1 MKNPLNMKNKLNM
14 NMPNMKMNLNIK
26 NTLSMKNISMKNMGL
41 TRMVIVDDVKA
52 LMRGNKNKDT
62 DNKKSRQK
70 DSELDETDT
79 DTEMDIIIDHPG
91 RGRYDNS
98 NSDSDSDSE
107 STSTL
112 SSTASEP
119 EAEAEVELETE
130 KTDTNIDNHDSDHE
144 PEMTDESEEEQTQ
157 EQTQEHKIPPNKKA
171 LTRIHNNKRD
181 RNMIVN
187 NNNTIQ
193 NIDTHAITEMEQA
206 LDIQRKKHGNLH
218 PCITASLHALA
229 LEYKTIRKYDTAI
242 LYIRDAVGVVD
253 DRIDAVFVELLND
266 EDVDMDVID
275 EGSMDDVRM
284 DLDAKMHG
292 RGQDDGHADAEHSE
306 HQSPSPSPSP
316 SPPSSPPRRATGR
329 SRKGDEESKYT
340 QILTNAQVPSAT
352 KRYTVHLLT
361 EKSVLYSTLANVYNV
376 RKMYKEAMEYYVRSV
391 NMLVEAG
398 YDGDS
403 KRVAMML
410 RIMKR
415 LETNRRVDMM
425 D

>member
-1 MKNPLNMKNKLNM
+1 MKMKNMNMKNPLSMKNKLNM

-52 LMRGNKNKDT
+52 LMRGNKDKDKDT
-62 DNKKSRQK
+62 EDKKRQK

-79 DTEMDIIIDHPG
+79 DTEMDVIIDHP
-91 RGRYDNS
+91 GRYDNS
-98 NSDSDSDSE
+98 NSDSE
-107 STSTL
+107 STSTISS

-119 EAEAEVELETE
+119 EAE
-130 KTDTNIDNHDSDHE
+130 TDKNIDNHDSDHE
-144 PEMTDESEEEQTQ
+144 PEMTDESEEEH
-157 EQTQEHKIPPNKKA
+157 EHEQEHKMPTNRKT
-171 LTRIHNNKRD
+171 LTRSTHNNKRD

-229 LEYKTIRKYDTAI
+229 LEYKTIRKYDKAI

-292 RGQDDGHADAEHSE
+292 RGQRQGQHSE

-316 SPPSSPPRRATGR
+316 SPPPPSSPPRRATGR

-376 RKMYKEAMEYYVRSV
+376 RKMYKEAMEYYVHSV

>member
-1 MKNPLNMKNKLNM
+1 
-14 NMPNMKMNLNIK
+14 
-26 NTLSMKNISMKNMGL
+26 MKNISMKNMGL

-52 LMRGNKNKDT
+52 LMRGNKDKDT
-62 DNKKSRQK
+62 DKKRQK

-79 DTEMDIIIDHPG
+79 DTEMDVIIDHPG
-91 RGRYDNS
+91 RYDNS
-98 NSDSDSDSE
+98 NSDSE

-119 EAEAEVELETE
+119 EAE
-130 KTDTNIDNHDSDHE
+130 TDKNIDNHDSDHE
-144 PEMTDESEEEQTQ
+144 PEMTDESEEEH
-157 EQTQEHKIPPNKKA
+157 EQEHKMPTNRKT
-171 LTRIHNNKRD
+171 LTRSTHNNKRD

-229 LEYKTIRKYDTAI
+229 LEYKTIRKYDKAI

-292 RGQDDGHADAEHSE
+292 RGQRQGQGEGEGEGQHSE
-306 HQSPSPSPSP
+306 HQSPSPS
-316 SPPSSPPRRATGR
+316 PSSPPRRATGR

-376 RKMYKEAMEYYVRSV
+376 RKMYKEAMEYYVHSV